1 MEKESDGGR
10 NKAPGPGGT
19 LGTECGVQRGFFFL
33 RSFAV
38 CCVESALLSVSMAD
52 GKIHLT

>member
-1 MEKESDGGR
+1 MGEESRHLAQEELWGQNAAFR
-10 NKAPGPGGT
+10 
-19 LGTECGVQRGFFFL
+19 GVFFFL
-33 RSFAV
+33 RSFAI